1 MPAVPE
7 QHYISPR
14 TTRPYRH
21 GWRASALIVLVTVLL
36 GGCAHHALMRSD
48 DLAAELS
55 SARNDKDYSLAW
67 RIVERVPSSHA
78 QYEEI
83 QGQRE
88 ALKRDISQHQQG
100 QIQQAEAL
108 ANSGRWQE
116 AFNTL
121 DTLDRQWPGHD
132 QVLAAQQ
139 KLQQR
144 QALRI
149 RQLDS
154 DIQLAEGRWLV
165 GQRSNIDQLGNF
177 ADRAS
182 AQYQQQLDT
191 RRIQLASQLEQAGH
205 FFGEQK
211 DWPRT
216 RDLLRTAHQLS
227 GSSEKDPVLQ
237 EAERQLANAAHRQER
252 AAQQRVRQRA
262 ETLLETYQQSGRI
275 EDLVNARDY
284 LTRHN
289 RAGNLDD
296 IGTRLESLSR
306 ERFRA
311 GLLQGDGLYAA
322 GRYME
327 AQKSWQ
333 LVAPLYPADP
343 ELSKKMDRVERVLQN
358 LRTLSAP

>member
-1 MPAVPE
+1 MVARPQRTHRRWKTSAVVVL
-7 QHYISPR
+7 
-14 TTRPYRH
+14 
-21 GWRASALIVLVTVLL
+21 LIFQL
-36 GGCAHHALMRSD
+36 GGCAHHAVMRSE
-48 DLAAELS
+48 DLTAELAN
-55 SARNDKDYSLAW
+55 ARSDNNYSLAW
-67 RIVERVPSSHA
+67 HIVERVPASHS
-78 QYEEI
+78 QYDDI
-83 QGQRE
+83 QAQRE
-88 ALKRDISQHQQG
+88 ALERDINRYQQQ
-100 QIQQAEAL
+100 QIQQAEGL
-108 ANSGRWQE
+108 ASSGRWQE
-116 AFNTL
+116 AFSAL
-121 DTLDRQWPGHD
+121 EGLERQWPGHD
-132 QVLAAQQ
+132 QVVAAQE

-154 DIQLAEGRWLV
+154 DIQLAEGRWLA

-182 AQYQQQLDT
+182 AQYQRQLDA

-216 RDLLRTAHQLS
+216 RDLLRTAQQLS
-227 GSSEKDPVLQ
+227 GSSERDPVLQ

-262 ETLLETYQQSGRI
+262 ETLLETYQKSGRI
-275 EDLVNARDY
+275 EDLVSARDY

-289 RAGNLDD
+289 QAGNLDD

-306 ERFRA
+306 ERFRT

-333 LVAPLYPADP
+333 LVAPLYPTDP